1 MRRAD
6 PRVRSAVQQVILR
19 QRPSQV
25 CDTNIQSD
33 AVTVLG
39 SGVPAGLTVFG
50 HSDSSNDDKAKR
62 KYHDRDQPNQGRGR
76 VTTPHPRRAPN
87 HNRKREADTPSNNA
101 LI

>member
-50 HSDSSNDDKAKR
+50 HSESANDDKAKR
-62 KYHDRDQPNQGRGR
+62 KYHDRNQPNQGRG
-76 VTTPHPRRAPN
+76 
-87 HNRKREADTPSNNA
+87 
-101 LI
+101 